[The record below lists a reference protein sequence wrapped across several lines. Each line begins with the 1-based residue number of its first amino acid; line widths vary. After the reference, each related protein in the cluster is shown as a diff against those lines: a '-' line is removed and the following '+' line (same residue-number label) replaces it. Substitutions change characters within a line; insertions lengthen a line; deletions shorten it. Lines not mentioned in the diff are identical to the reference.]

1 MQCTALGSQYT
12 LAASAST
19 LAAANQTALTY
30 AFFADTMSLF
40 QARPCI
46 ESYKGRMRCLGE
58 ALPSPPACGAPRPPR
73 PGPAPHHLRQHIPRR
88 RLPPPPR
95 PPHLCLPAACS
106 QQYDRATGSNESDP
120 AYQGALTNYVQN
132 WGTHYVWRAWA
143 GRMRSQA
150 MLMST

>member
-1 MQCTALGSQYT
+1 MAPLAPRVRARRRTTSANTSPV
-12 LAASAST
+12 AAS
-19 LAAANQTALTY
+19 
-30 AFFADTMSLF
+30 
-40 QARPCI
+40 R
-46 ESYKGRMRCLGE
+46 
-58 ALPSPPACGAPRPPR
+58 
-73 PGPAPHHLRQHIPRR
+73 
-88 RLPPPPR
+88 PPPR